1 MWSELPKNLKTAL
14 AVAILGAIAV
24 AAAGFRLSFVA
35 LREVAEQPG
44 LKFGQGNAWLVPI
57 AIDAALVVSEVILL
71 AASMV
76 RVRDKKGELEQYD
89 RTLPFLL
96 VAIFGGATIYY
107 NVTRVPVEVR
117 SVAVIPPAA
126 SILMTIGL
134 AYLMKML
141 ARVSGAD
148 HLYEAPPPSDPRQ
161 ITRKDDVIQ
170 GEIVRGPDAS
180 GQADGY
186 GQVPSST
193 TSVNPQIGRPGEV
206 TAGDPAAKRALMRM
220 YLAEMT
226 PDQSG
231 RATGSSIKA
240 AMKAIGVDVNEREA
254 RRVLD
259 EHKAAGN
266 GRG

>member
-24 AAAGFRLSFVA
+24 AAAGFRLSFIA

-161 ITRKDDVIQ
+161 ITRKDDVIHA
-170 GEIVRGPDAS
+170 EIERGPDAS
-180 GQADGY
+180 GQTTTSV
-186 GQVPSST
+186 QMPSST
-193 TSVNPQIGRPGEV
+193 TSVNPQIGQ
-206 TAGDPAAKRALMRM
+206 AAEAIEGPDGVKRGLMRA
-220 YLAEMT
+220 YLASLG
-226 PDQSG
+226 PDQSPG
-231 RATGSSIKA
+231 RAEVG
-240 AMKAIGVDVNEREA
+240 ERTAPALRSVLSVVTRPRPGA
-254 RRVLD
+254 RRP
-259 EHKAAGN
+259 
-266 GRG
+266 